1 MERYNVFLADIRKA
15 VEDRQRYIDLGLTQ
29 LAETFDTIIAQLTAI
44 LQGELEQNQYVQAYK
59 QLNTRKEELEK
70 EIAQTVEQM
79 TQYEGIEEVQVYKSL
94 IQTF

>member
-15 VEDRQRYIDLGLTQ
+15 VEDRQRYVDLGLTQ

-79 TQYEGIEEVQVYKSL
+79 TQYEGIQEVQVYKSL

>member
-29 LAETFDTIIAQLTAI
+29 LAETFDTIIAQLTVI

-79 TQYEGIEEVQVYKSL
+79 TQYEGIQEVQVYKSL

>member
-79 TQYEGIEEVQVYKSL
+79 TQHEGIQEVQVYKSL

>member
-79 TQYEGIEEVQVYKSL
+79 TQYEGIQEVQVYKSL

>member
-29 LAETFDTIIAQLTAI
+29 LAETFDTVIAQLTAI

-79 TQYEGIEEVQVYKSL
+79 TQYEGIQEVQVYKSL

>member
-15 VEDRQRYIDLGLTQ
+15 VEDRQRYIDLGLTL

-79 TQYEGIEEVQVYKSL
+79 TQYEGIQEVQVYKSL

>member
-15 VEDRQRYIDLGLTQ
+15 VEYRQRYIDLGLTQ

-79 TQYEGIEEVQVYKSL
+79 TQYEGIQEVQVYKSL

>member
-29 LAETFDTIIAQLTAI
+29 LTETFDTIIAQLTAI

-79 TQYEGIEEVQVYKSL
+79 TQYEGIQEVQVYKSL